1 LRFTPAAAPVSGGGA
16 PAGRKLPITSASVR
30 VDGVEKPLPVGDD
43 DEVITMQF
51 ELTAGPIKVEAEFL
65 DEQGFTRGAYF
76 LEIAKT
82 GTLRE
87 PVRLH
92 E

>member
-1 LRFTPAAAPVSGGGA
+1 MGKRVANCPV
-16 PAGRKLPITSASVR
+16 GRYQR
-30 VDGVEKPLPVGDD
+30 HGCVDGVEKPLPVGDD
-43 DEVITMQF
+43 DEVITMQL